1 MAVWFAKN
9 CDVTSGAKVR
19 LKIVKEMISK
29 GLEVGGDSICLDK
42 AAKNR
47 FWSMTEMFD
56 NVATYKFYLAFENS
70 YHCRDYIT
78 EKLWL
83 NSYYVGVV
91 PVVWGASKENY
102 IRLAPENS
110 FIHYED
116 FKTSQELV
124 DYLKYLDKNDT
135 AYMEYFQWRK
145 SYPCDYPLY
154 EAKDEE
160 YPYSTESEYAYFF
173 NTYCNLCRVLHK
185 SDVKTKSV
193 SSLKDFWFEG
203 EKAECMNL

>member
-1 MAVWFAKN
+1 MPNVLNKTKMAVWIAHD
-9 CDVTSGAKVR
+9 CSETSGAKIR
-19 LKIVKEMISK
+19 LQIIKDLSTK
-29 GLEVGGDSICLDK
+29 GLEIGGDSICLNDSVK
-42 AAKNR
+42 YR
-47 FWSMTEMFD
+47 FWSMTEVFD
-56 NVATYKFYLAFENS
+56 TIATYKFYLAFENS

-102 IRLAPENS
+102 IRVAPENS

-116 FKTSQELV
+116 FNGTQALV

-160 YPYSTESEYAYFF
+160 YPYP
-173 NTYCNLCRVLHK
+173 
-185 SDVKTKSV
+185 
-193 SSLKDFWFEG
+193 
-203 EKAECMNL
+203 